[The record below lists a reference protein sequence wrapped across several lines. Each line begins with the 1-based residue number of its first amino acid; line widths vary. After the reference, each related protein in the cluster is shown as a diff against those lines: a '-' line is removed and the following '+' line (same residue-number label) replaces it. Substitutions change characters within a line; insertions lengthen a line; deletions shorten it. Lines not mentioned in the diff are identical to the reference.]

1 MQSLVGKRL
10 SSLNN
15 ILVVFLIYIGTMSGI
30 ASAAD
35 DPPMLGLS
43 TDVYSASV
51 KSLTMLLVI
60 AVILENAFAVIFN
73 WRVFLAFFDTKGVK
87 TVLMVVMSAIVVFAF
102 KLDIFASLLAAYS
115 VPDTLT
121 DEAAIATSLKTQ
133 VGDTSNFWSKLITAF
148 VLAGGSSGIHNLM
161 YTLGFRT
168 SRDAEVTPKPDQDQA
183 WVSVS
188 VTRKNIAG
196 PVQIGVVK
204 VDAPPAGETAIPLSG
219 TVRFKRPNLQD
230 LLMRAVNRFPAN
242 GGYVVEP
249 NKIYLITAVA
259 NVPGAKPGEQVPFRT
274 QPRYY
279 TFSPRAVVDL
289 SIEITGPTSAVVEPL
304 RTKDVVPPP
313 ANDSE

>member
-1 MQSLVGKRL
+1 MQAFLGKRL
-10 SSLNN
+10 SFFNS
-15 ILVVFLIYIGTMSGI
+15 ILVTILILVGAMSSM
-30 ASAAD
+30 ALAAD
-35 DPPMLGLS
+35 EQSTLGLS
-43 TDVYSASV
+43 TNVYSASI
-51 KSLTMLLVI
+51 KSLTMLFVI
-60 AVILENAFAVIFN
+60 AVILESAFAVIFN

-87 TVLMVVMSAIVVFAF
+87 TVLMVLISSIVVFGF
-102 KLDIFASLLAAYS
+102 KIDIFANLVVAFS

-121 DEAAIATSLKTQ
+121 DKAAIAQFLSTHAA
-133 VGDTSNFWSKLITAF
+133 DTSNFWSKLITAF

-161 YTLGFRT
+161 YALGIRT

-188 VTRKNIAG
+188 IKRKNIVG

-204 VDAPPAGETAIPLSG
+204 VDGPPAGETAIPLSG
-219 TVRFKRPNLQD
+219 TVRFARPTLQA

-249 NKIYLITAVA
+249 NKIYLVSAVA
-259 NVPGAKPGEQVPFRT
+259 DVPGAKPGEQVPFRT

-289 SIEITGPTSAVVEPL
+289 SIEITGPAVAVVEPIK
-304 RTKDVVPPP
+304 TKDVVPP
-313 ANDSE
+313 AADEGR